1 MYHKVKNTLAGLGM
15 VVAFVTGGLFFSEP
29 VPAENVRPMGPTV
42 SSDHQEA
49 ALALALVKA
58 AVVIA
63 QAELA
68 EEMAESDAT
77 VEAIEAAIEPAAAA
91 TRRGSQLRMQVGMP
105 YYSFGAL
112 LPRRR
117 ES

>member
-42 SSDHQEA
+42 SSDQEA

-63 QAELA
+63 QAGLA